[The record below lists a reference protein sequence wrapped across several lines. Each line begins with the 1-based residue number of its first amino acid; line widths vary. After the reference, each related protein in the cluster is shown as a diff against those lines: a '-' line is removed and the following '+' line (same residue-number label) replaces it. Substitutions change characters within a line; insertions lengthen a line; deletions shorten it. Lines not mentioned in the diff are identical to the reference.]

1 VFNALERRG
10 VRVVRHPKNLGKGS
24 ALKTAIVQA
33 RLAFPNM
40 SHLISV
46 DADGQHLPDDVLRV
60 WLMAQDKPQA
70 LVLGARDLQSRQVP
84 LRSQVGNAFSALYFK
99 MDTGVTCPD
108 TQTGLRAIP
117 RALLPLAMR
126 TSGCRYEYEMNFLT
140 AMAKRDVPLE
150 MVPIA
155 AVYER
160 GNAGSHFSTVRDSL
174 RIYRQFIR
182 FAGSSLACSAV
193 DLGVFALMVA
203 ILGLE
208 SGALVAAATFVARLF
223 SGALNFEVNRTWSF
237 ADSGSRKGPADV
249 QAIRY
254 GVLFIAQMLASMTLV
269 TLLSVLP
276 LPLVLVKALV
286 DGSLFFVSHFIQ
298 KNWVFKAGA
307 RSIQPGIVKGGMH
320 ARSARAA

>member
-1 VFNALERRG
+1 
-10 VRVVRHPKNLGKGS
+10 
-24 ALKTAIVQA
+24 
-33 RLAFPNM
+33 
-40 SHLISV
+40 
-46 DADGQHLPDDVLRV
+46 
-60 WLMAQDKPQA
+60 
-70 LVLGARDLQSRQVP
+70 
-84 LRSQVGNAFSALYFK
+84 
-99 MDTGVTCPD
+99 
-108 TQTGLRAIP
+108 
-117 RALLPLAMR
+117 MR

-320 ARSARAA
+320 ARNARAV